1 MLNFFIAIPMY
12 LLSQHHLVQ
21 QPVQVPFPP
30 PPLPATPTLPTAPA
44 AAIPSRASGRLLLQS
59 GGFDAASPPTNM
71 TVTYQCLWSPDGVS
85 SLCKQTEQV
94 FFITIISAILVFT
107 AWMAGP
113 LTALTQ
119 EEGPLRPLMLCITVA
134 TVACGAI
141 LDLIITIVVGSA
153 AYRMWDAFASV
164 DAAELPGSWYRN
176 EVHGLTVTV
185 AVVSGLSI
193 PLNPSLLMLF
203 TRAVERYV
211 DRRWPSRIP
220 HDDLSRGGRSAQE
233 VLQEEQAKRRLRLQA
248 LGAASA
254 PVGAARAATE
264 GAAIRKSG
272 SGHGGAGAGA
282 GPANRSNRSVSR
294 GQAYQI

>member
-1 MLNFFIAIPMY
+1 MAVWIAY
-12 LLSQHHLVQ
+12 TVLRVLLSWCSSNTRSHTHQHTLSHTHSH
-21 QPVQVPFPP
+21 
-30 PPLPATPTLPTAPA
+30 ATHMHMHTCVYA
-44 AAIPSRASGRLLLQS
+44 Q
-59 GGFDAASPPTNM
+59 
-71 TVTYQCLWSPDGVS
+71 
-85 SLCKQTEQV
+85 
-94 FFITIISAILVFT
+94 
-107 AWMAGP
+107 
-113 LTALTQ
+113 
-119 EEGPLRPLMLCITVA
+119 
-134 TVACGAI
+134 
-141 LDLIITIVVGSA
+141 
-153 AYRMWDAFASV
+153 
-164 DAAELPGSWYRN
+164 
-176 EVHGLTVTV
+176 V